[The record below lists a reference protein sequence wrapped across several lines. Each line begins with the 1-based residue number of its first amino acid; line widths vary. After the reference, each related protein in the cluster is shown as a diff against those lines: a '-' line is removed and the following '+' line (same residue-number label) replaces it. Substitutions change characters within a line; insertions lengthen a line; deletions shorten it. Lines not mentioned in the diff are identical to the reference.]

1 MGIRC
6 SRLFPLGPTIALSTT
21 KKALFGLATSAIALT
36 VLEIGAMWVAPH
48 QPLTDGGAH
57 SSETAMRASD
67 LLGWEAVPGTSQA
80 FNVPGG
86 TRIGPEGTRSPPSR
100 DKPANGLRLLTLGD
114 STIYGVM
121 IRDGEVFSD
130 VAAQTLA
137 DTLGRPVDAVNGGI
151 PGYSSEQ
158 GRRLY
163 ARRLRA
169 YQPDVVVVATLWSDS
184 QLGPMPDA
192 MMYPEHGAA
201 IRRVLQQS
209 AIIRFLGGLLAGW
222 VPGRDVAWK
231 LSAEPGVRRVP
242 PTAYRANL
250 RTLAAMARDDNAL
263 PVFLM
268 LPCDR
273 DVRRKALE
281 APRPE
286 YRTIMAAVAEETDS
300 LLVDGVT
307 PFVGDP
313 RGMGLM
319 LDDVHPSAAGHRIL
333 GETLA
338 RALTPLLTETP

>member
-1 MGIRC
+1 M
-6 SRLFPLGPTIALSTT
+6 ALSTA
-21 KKALFGLATSAIALT
+21 KKAIFGSITTAIVLTALE
-36 VLEIGAMWVAPH
+36 VGAMWIAPH
-48 QPLTDGGAH
+48 RPLSQGGQHTA
-57 SSETAMRASD
+57 ETAMRASD
-67 LLGWEAVPGTSQA
+67 VLGWEAVPGRSRA

-86 TRIGPEGTRSPPSR
+86 TVVGPEGTRNPPAKQ
-100 DKPANGLRLLTLGD
+100 KPDNGLRLMTFGD

-130 VAAQTLA
+130 VAAQALSRS
-137 DTLGRPVDAVNGGI
+137 LRRPVDAVNGGI

-158 GRRLY
+158 ARRLY
-163 ARRLRA
+163 ERRLRD
-169 YQPDVVVVATLWSDS
+169 YRPDVLVIATLWSDS

-192 MMYPEHGAA
+192 QLYPERGAA
-201 IRRVLQQS
+201 VRRMLQRS
-209 AIIRFLGGLLAGW
+209 ALVRLFGGLMAGW

-242 PTAYRANL
+242 PAAYRSNL
-250 RTLAAMARDDNAL
+250 HRLAELARKDGAQ

-273 DVRRKALE
+273 DVRRQPLE

-286 YRTIMAAVAEETDS
+286 YRQIMTEVADEAGV

-307 PFVGDP
+307 PFVGDS

-319 LDDVHPSAAGHRIL
+319 LDDVHPSASGHRIL

-338 RALTPLLTETP
+338 AALAPTLSARTP

>member
-1 MGIRC
+1 M
-6 SRLFPLGPTIALSTT
+6 ALSKT
-21 KKALFGLATSAIALT
+21 KKALFGLVTSAVVLT

-48 QPLTDGGAH
+48 RPLTEGGAH

-67 LLGWEAVPGTSQA
+67 LLGWEAVPGASRA

-86 TRIGPEGTRSPPSR
+86 TRIGPEGTRNPPSR
-100 DKPANGLRLLTLGD
+100 DKPTHGLRLLTLGD

-130 VAAQTLA
+130 VAATALTRTLQ
-137 DTLGRPVDAVNGGI
+137 RPVDALNGGI

-163 ARRLRA
+163 ERRLRA
-169 YQPDVVVVATLWSDS
+169 YQPDVVVVAALWSDS

-201 IRRVLQQS
+201 LRRVLQQS
-209 AIIRFLGGLLAGW
+209 AIVRFLGGLLAGW

-242 PTAYRANL
+242 PAAYRANL
-250 RTLAAMARDDNAL
+250 RTLATMARDDGAR

-273 DVRRKALE
+273 DVRRQPLE

-286 YRTIMAAVAEETDS
+286 YRAIMKAVAEETDT

-338 RALTPLLTETP
+338 HALSPVLSQTP

>member
-1 MGIRC
+1 M
-6 SRLFPLGPTIALSTT
+6 ALSTA
-21 KKALFGLATSAIALT
+21 KKAVFGLITTAAVLT
-36 VLEIGAMWVAPH
+36 GLEIGAMWVAPH
-48 QPLTDGGAH
+48 RPLDMGGAH

-67 LLGWEAVPGTSQA
+67 ILGWEAVPGRSQA

-86 TRIGPEGTRSPPSR
+86 TVVGPEGTRNPPR
-100 DKPANGLRLLTLGD
+100 PEKAAGALRLLTLGD

-130 VAAQTLA
+130 VAASALSRA
-137 DTLGRPVDAVNGGI
+137 LGRPVDAVNGGI

-158 GRRLY
+158 ARRLY
-163 ARRLRA
+163 ERRLRG
-169 YQPDVVVVATLWSDS
+169 YRPDAVVVATLWSDS

-192 MMYPEHGAA
+192 MLYPERGAA
-201 IRRVLQQS
+201 VRRVLQRS
-209 AIIRFLGGLLAGW
+209 AMVRFIGGLMAGW

-242 PTAYRANL
+242 PSAYRANL
-250 RTLAAMARDDNAL
+250 RALASLAREDGAE

-273 DVRRKALE
+273 DVRRQALE
-281 APRPE
+281 PPRPE
-286 YRTIMAAVAEETDS
+286 YRQIMQEVAAETGG

-319 LDDVHPSAAGHRIL
+319 LDDVHPSAPGHRIL

-338 RALTPLLTETP
+338 QALTPVLAARD

>member
-1 MGIRC
+1 M
-6 SRLFPLGPTIALSTT
+6 ALSTV
-21 KKALFGLATSAIALT
+21 KKALFGLITSAVVLT
-36 VLEIGAMWVAPH
+36 ALEIGAMWVAPH
-48 QPLTDGGAH
+48 RPLTDGGAH
-57 SSETAMRASD
+57 SAETAMRASD
-67 LLGWEAVPGTSQA
+67 VLGWEAVPGSSRA

-86 TRIGPEGTRSPPSR
+86 TQVGPEGTRNPPPR
-100 DKPANGLRLLTLGD
+100 EKPTGGLRLLTLGD

-130 VAAQTLA
+130 VAATALTRTLR
-137 DTLGRPVDAVNGGI
+137 RPVDALNGGI

-158 GRRLY
+158 ARRLY
-163 ARRLRA
+163 ERRLRA
-169 YQPDVVVVATLWSDS
+169 YRPDVVVIATLWSDS

-201 IRRVLQQS
+201 VRRVLQRS
-209 AIIRFLGGLLAGW
+209 AMVRFLGGLLAGW

-242 PTAYRANL
+242 ASAYRANL
-250 RTLAAMARDDNAL
+250 REIASIARADGAQ

-273 DVRRKALE
+273 DVRRQALE
-281 APRPE
+281 PPRPE
-286 YRTIMAAVAEETDS
+286 YRAIMQAIASETDS

-319 LDDVHPSAAGHRIL
+319 LDDVHPSSAGHRIL

-338 RALTPLLTETP
+338 QALAPVLSSPQ

>member
-1 MGIRC
+1 M
-6 SRLFPLGPTIALSTT
+6 ALSTA
-21 KKALFGLATSAIALT
+21 KKAVFGILT
-36 VLEIGAMWVAPH
+36 TAAVLTGLEVGAMWIAPH
-48 QPLTDGGAH
+48 RPLTTGGAH

-67 LLGWEAVPGTSQA
+67 ILGWEAVPGPSRA

-86 TRIGPEGTRSPPSR
+86 TRIGAEGTRNPPPVE
-100 DKPANGLRLLTLGD
+100 KPANGLRLLTLGD

-130 VAAQTLA
+130 VAAT
-137 DTLGRPVDAVNGGI
+137 TLGHALRRPVDALNGGI

-158 GRRLY
+158 ARRLY
-163 ARRLRA
+163 ERRLRA
-169 YQPDVVVVATLWSDS
+169 YKPDVVVIATLWSDS

-192 MMYPEHGAA
+192 MLHPERGAA
-201 IRRVLQQS
+201 LRRTLQHS
-209 AIIRFLGGLLAGW
+209 ALVRLMGGLLAGW

-242 PTAYRANL
+242 PSGYRSNL
-250 RTLAAMARDDNAL
+250 RKLAALARSDGAE

-273 DVRRKALE
+273 DVRRQPLE
-281 APRPE
+281 PPRPE
-286 YRTIMAAVAEETDS
+286 YRDIMREVAADTHS

-307 PFVGDP
+307 PFQSDP

-319 LDDVHPSAAGHRIL
+319 LDDVHPSTPGHRIL
-333 GETLA
+333 GETLGQ
-338 RALTPLLTETP
+338 ALVPLLSSHP